1 MTWILR
7 VARKG
12 HKCSRCGGEIG
23 PGELYLVNTG
33 SWTSGRGI
41 THYYSYK
48 YHLRCA
54 VDVICYIHAVD
65 PRESREEHL
74 ERVRRAH
81 DLATEMLRKLPRGR
95 YTWDELLEVI
105 HRAHRLAGRARIG
118 VLVIRGDGG

>member
-1 MTWILR
+1 MAWLLR
-7 VARKG
+7 RARKP
-12 HKCSRCGGEIG
+12 HRCSRCGREIR
-23 PGELYLVNTG
+23 PGEPYLVNAG

-54 VDVICYIHAVD
+54 VDVICSVHAVS
-65 PRESREEHL
+65 PGETPEEFE

-81 DLATEMLRKLPRGR
+81 DLAASMLRTLPRGR

-105 HRAHRLAGRARIG
+105 HRAHRIVGTARVG
-118 VLVIRGDGG
+118 VLVIRG